1 MNIEQIA
8 LVVKEAIREAARQFD
23 VLPSQAFNPNNNNKK
38 EIKARDMA
46 IRLAFDQGIERKEL
60 VEAFR
65 RNVKTIRTA
74 LNRTKPN

>member
-8 LVVKEAIREAARQFD
+8 LVVKDAIREAARQFD

-46 IRLAFDQGIERKEL
+46 IRLAFDQGIERKGSGGCGPRPENL
-60 VEAFR
+60 QR
-65 RNVKTIRTA
+65 SKKLT
-74 LNRTKPN
+74 PCD